1 MVSWSDET
9 SEDSVLNISSSYN
22 GIIKLPATMHDP
34 NFNGTDADVN
44 VLCEHGEPAERFV
57 AFEGMHTG
65 RRFPGCAKKEG
76 LNCGVVQWIDF
87 EWPDSMEKALAKLWD
102 MYEEIKSARTN
113 DNLESSFA
121 IHNLTEEKKKL
132 QENYDSLYADVNA
145 LLDAQQQRGVELAN
159 QKEQKQYLEVK
170 IAELETVV
178 GNLKAELSKKEE
190 EEKKLQVNY
199 DSLYADVN
207 SLLDAQQQR
216 GVELKNQKEQKEYV
230 DVKIVELETVVG
242 NLKAQLSKTEE
253 EKKKMLQNYETLKN
267 LAGAQANVI
276 RNLKFNHLKEKERLT
291 EERLKLQHHISELQK
306 SEEKIK
312 LKLQG
317 VKAILDE

>member
-9 SEDSVLNISSSYN
+9 SEDSVLNISSSYD

-44 VLCEHGEPAERFV
+44 VLY
-57 AFEGMHTG
+57 
-65 RRFPGCAKKEG
+65 
-76 LNCGVVQWIDF
+76 
-87 EWPDSMEKALAKLWD
+87 SMEKALAKLWD

-132 QENYDSLYADVNA
+132 QENYDSLYADVNS
-145 LLDAQQQRGVELAN
+145 LLDAQQQSDLELAN
-159 QKEQKQYLEVK
+159 QKEKKQYLEIK

-178 GNLKAELSKKEE
+178 GNLKVELSKKEE
-190 EEKKLQVNY
+190 EKKKLQESY
-199 DSLYADVN
+199 DSLYAD
-207 SLLDAQQQR
+207 R
-216 GVELKNQKEQKEYV
+216 GVELNNQKEQKEYV

-291 EERLKLQHHISELQK
+291 EERLKLQHHIFELQK

-312 LKLQG
+312 LKLQR

>member
-9 SEDSVLNISSSYN
+9 SEDSVLNISSSCD
-22 GIIKLPATMHDP
+22 GIIKLPATKHDP
-34 NFNGTDADVN
+34 NFNGTNADVN
-44 VLCEHGEPAERFV
+44 VLCEQVSRPSALLHLK
-57 AFEGMHTG
+57 
-65 RRFPGCAKKEG
+65 GCTRAG
-76 LNCGVVQWIDF
+76 
-87 EWPDSMEKALAKLWD
+87 DSMEKALAKLWD

-132 QENYDSLYADVNA
+132 QENYDSLYAD
-145 LLDAQQQRGVELAN
+145 RGVELTN

-170 IAELETVV
+170 IAELETIV

-190 EEKKLQVNY
+190 EKKKLQENN

-216 GVELKNQKEQKEYV
+216 
-230 DVKIVELETVVG
+230 VG
-242 NLKAQLSKTEE
+242 NLKAELSKTEE
-253 EKKKMLQNYETLKN
+253 EKKMLQNYETLKN
-267 LAGAQANVI
+267 LTGAQANVI

-291 EERLKLQHHISELQK
+291 EERFKLQYHISELQK

>member
-1 MVSWSDET
+1 MHILDTWTCWFDGLRQLFILLLFIIQE
-9 SEDSVLNISSSYN
+9 
-22 GIIKLPATMHDP
+22 GI
-34 NFNGTDADVN
+34 
-44 VLCEHGEPAERFV
+44 
-57 AFEGMHTG
+57 
-65 RRFPGCAKKEG
+65 
-76 LNCGVVQWIDF
+76 NCGVVQWIDF

-145 LLDAQQQRGVELAN
+145 LLDAQQQRGVELNN
-159 QKEQKQYLEVK
+159 QKEQKEYVDVK

-190 EEKKLQVNY
+190 EKKKL
-199 DSLYADVN
+199 L
-207 SLLDAQQQR
+207 
-216 GVELKNQKEQKEYV
+216 QK
-230 DVKIVELETVVG
+230 
-242 NLKAQLSKTEE
+242 
-253 EKKKMLQNYETLKN
+253 YETLVN
-267 LAGAQANVI
+267 LTGAQANVI
-276 RNLKFNHLKEKERLT
+276 RNLKLNHLKEKERLT
-291 EERLKLQHHISELQK
+291 QERLKLQHHISELQK
-306 SEEKIK
+306 SEDKIK

>member
-9 SEDSVLNISSSYN
+9 SEDSVMNISSSCD
-22 GIIKLPATMHDP
+22 GITKLPATMHDP

-44 VLCEHGEPAERFV
+44 VLCEH
-57 AFEGMHTG
+57 
-65 RRFPGCAKKEG
+65 
-76 LNCGVVQWIDF
+76 
-87 EWPDSMEKALAKLWD
+87 DSMEKALAKLWD
-102 MYEEIKSARTN
+102 MYEESKSGRTN
-113 DNLESSFA
+113 DNLESSFV

-145 LLDAQQQRGVELAN
+145 LLDAQQQRGLELSN
-159 QKEQKQYLEVK
+159 QKEHKQCLDVK
-170 IAELETVV
+170 IAELETIMGNLKAELAEKEEEKKKVHEDYDSLYADVNALLDAQQQKV

-190 EEKKLQVNY
+190 EKKL
-199 DSLYADVN
+199 L
-207 SLLDAQQQR
+207 
-216 GVELKNQKEQKEYV
+216 QK
-230 DVKIVELETVVG
+230 
-242 NLKAQLSKTEE
+242 
-253 EKKKMLQNYETLKN
+253 YETLVN
-267 LAGAQANVI
+267 LTGAQANVI

-312 LKLQG
+312 QKLQG

>member
-1 MVSWSDET
+1 MFIIHE
-9 SEDSVLNISSSYN
+9 
-22 GIIKLPATMHDP
+22 GI
-34 NFNGTDADVN
+34 
-44 VLCEHGEPAERFV
+44 
-57 AFEGMHTG
+57 
-65 RRFPGCAKKEG
+65 
-76 LNCGVVQWIDF
+76 NCGVVQWIDF

-145 LLDAQQQRGVELAN
+145 LLDAQQQRGVELNN
-159 QKEQKQYLEVK
+159 QKEQKEYVDVK

-190 EEKKLQVNY
+190 EKKKL
-199 DSLYADVN
+199 L
-207 SLLDAQQQR
+207 
-216 GVELKNQKEQKEYV
+216 QK
-230 DVKIVELETVVG
+230 
-242 NLKAQLSKTEE
+242 
-253 EKKKMLQNYETLKN
+253 YETLVN
-267 LAGAQANVI
+267 LTGAQANVI

-312 LKLQG
+312 QKLQG

>member
-9 SEDSVLNISSSYN
+9 SEDSIMNISSSCD
-22 GIIKLPATMHDP
+22 GITKLPATMHGP

-44 VLCEHGEPAERFV
+44 VLCEHGEPA
-57 AFEGMHTG
+57 
-65 RRFPGCAKKEG
+65 
-76 LNCGVVQWIDF
+76 
-87 EWPDSMEKALAKLWD
+87 LAKLWD
-102 MYEEIKSARTN
+102 MYEESKSGRTN
-113 DNLESSFA
+113 DNMESSFV

-145 LLDAQQQRGVELAN
+145 LLDARQQRGLELSN
-159 QKEQKQYLEVK
+159 HKEQKKCLDVK
-170 IAELETVV
+170 IAELETVVGNLKSELAKKEEEKKKVQEDYDSLYADLETVV

-190 EEKKLQVNY
+190 EKKKL
-199 DSLYADVN
+199 L
-207 SLLDAQQQR
+207 
-216 GVELKNQKEQKEYV
+216 QK
-230 DVKIVELETVVG
+230 
-242 NLKAQLSKTEE
+242 
-253 EKKKMLQNYETLKN
+253 YETPVN
-267 LAGAQANVI
+267 LTGAQANVI

-312 LKLQG
+312 QKLQG

>member
-1 MVSWSDET
+1 
-9 SEDSVLNISSSYN
+9 
-22 GIIKLPATMHDP
+22 
-34 NFNGTDADVN
+34 
-44 VLCEHGEPAERFV
+44 
-57 AFEGMHTG
+57 
-65 RRFPGCAKKEG
+65 
-76 LNCGVVQWIDF
+76 
-87 EWPDSMEKALAKLWD
+87 MEKALAKLWD
-102 MYEEIKSARTN
+102 MYEETKSARTN

-145 LLDAQQQRGVELAN
+145 LLDAQQQRGVELNN
-159 QKEQKQYLEVK
+159 QKEQKEYVDVK

-190 EEKKLQVNY
+190 EKKKL
-199 DSLYADVN
+199 L
-207 SLLDAQQQR
+207 
-216 GVELKNQKEQKEYV
+216 QK
-230 DVKIVELETVVG
+230 
-242 NLKAQLSKTEE
+242 
-253 EKKKMLQNYETLKN
+253 YETLVN
-267 LAGAQANVI
+267 LTGAQANVI

>member
-9 SEDSVLNISSSYN
+9 SEDSVLNISSCCD

-34 NFNGTDADVN
+34 NFNGTDVDVN
-44 VLCEHGEPAERFV
+44 VLCEH
-57 AFEGMHTG
+57 
-65 RRFPGCAKKEG
+65 
-76 LNCGVVQWIDF
+76 
-87 EWPDSMEKALAKLWD
+87 DSMEKALAKLWD
-102 MYEEIKSARTN
+102 MYEETKSARTN

-121 IHNLTEEKKKL
+121 IHNLTDEKKKL

-145 LLDAQQQRGVELAN
+145 LLNAQQERGWELTN

-190 EEKKLQVNY
+190 EKKKLQENY

-216 GVELKNQKEQKEYV
+216 
-230 DVKIVELETVVG
+230 VG
-242 NLKAQLSKTEE
+242 NLKAELSKTEE
-253 EKKKMLQNYETLKN
+253 EKKKMLLNYETLKN
-267 LAGAQANVI
+267 LTCAQANVI

-291 EERLKLQHHISELQK
+291 KERLKLQYHISELQK
-306 SEEKIK
+306 FEEKIK